1 MSNAPTGVRSPV
13 DDRTRVGADL
23 RALGL
28 DADDSSRRRAEYSYD
43 ASNYRLSPLCVVF
56 PHDDVEVA
64 TTVAHCHAAGVPVIA
79 RGGGTGMGGNAIG
92 EGVVIDLSRHMTRVM
107 SVDADGRT
115 ALAQAGVVL
124 TELQKAVRTDTDGAL
139 TFAPDPSSQ
148 SRATLGGAIG
158 NDACGNHSV
167 RYGRTTDHVVEI
179 NLVTADGVRVTA
191 TRTGLRATDPTDPVA
206 VRRAEEIASA
216 LGDLVSANLAPLRT
230 ELERIPRQ
238 VSGYHLA
245 HLLPERGFDV
255 ARALVGSEGTCALV
269 VSAVVGLVPVAQHPQ
284 LLCLGYR
291 DVVDAARD
299 VPVMLSFSPSAIE
312 GIDERIVATMRARR
326 GRSSVEGLPDGHAWI
341 YVELDEFSADDVPA
355 AISDL
360 LEKLRA
366 EGRLVDAR
374 TVTDP
379 TQRSML
385 WRVREDGAGL
395 SSRLVDLDD
404 PDAGSGYESWP
415 GWEDS
420 AVAPENLP
428 EYLEGFTEL
437 LAHHGLTGV
446 MYGHFGAGC
455 MHVRITFDQRSEAGR
470 ATMLAFCRDA
480 AHLVV
485 AHGGSLSGEH
495 GDGRARSELLPIM
508 YSPEMMG
515 LFGAFKRI
523 WDPTAL
529 LNPGSIVE
537 PDAIGDNLALADI
550 PSRTWS
556 TAFDLGIPGPGA
568 DHGHSSG
575 ADHPHE
581 KNGLDPFVHA
591 TQACIGVGRCRSHSG
606 GVMCPSYRATKDE
619 KDSTRGRSRVLQE
632 MIRNAPDVETGWR
645 SEDVREAMD
654 LCLSCKACS
663 TDCPTGVDMAT
674 YRSEFLH
681 HHYRRRMRPMSH
693 YALGWMPAWLRPAT
707 AMAPMINAVLATRLS
722 GAAARL
728 AGLDGRRAMP
738 QFSRRKQ
745 VRTHL
750 RGLDRDP
757 QAATV
762 LFLDSFTKAF
772 RPEVGAAAARV
783 LASATS
789 PGSAPQGVSCE
800 KDNCC
805 GLTWISTGQL
815 DHARKVLT
823 KTAEALDDGTDR
835 PIVVPEPSCAA
846 ALHKDMP
853 ELVHT
858 DAARRVAKRV
868 RSFAAHVGEMLD
880 DGWQPPV
887 VPDAVTVQTHCHEY
901 AVFGPATQASV
912 LRRLGVATVTT
923 ADGCCGVAG
932 NFGFER
938 GHYEV
943 SMAVGEQALA
953 PALRARVDDEPV
965 LTDGFS
971 CAMAVQQLV
980 AVDDDIRPVTGTHL
994 AQLLD
999 PHPSGDPAARPRG
1012 DHA

>member
-1 MSNAPTGVRSPV
+1 MTLTPHRETTGDAS
-13 DDRTRVGADL
+13 RTATAL
-23 RALGL
+23 RGLGL
-28 DADDSSRRRAEYSYD
+28 DADDSSRRRTEYSYD

-56 PHDDVEVA
+56 PRTDIDVA
-64 TTVAHCHAAGVPVIA
+64 TAARWCHEHGVPIIA

-92 EGVVIDLSRHMTRVM
+92 EGVVIDFSRHMDVVT
-107 SVDADGRT
+107 SVDVEGRT
-115 ALAQAGVVL
+115 AVAQSGVVL
-124 TELQKAVRTDTDGAL
+124 TALQKRVREISGGAL

-148 SRATLGGAIG
+148 SRATVGGAIG

-167 RYGRTTDHVVEI
+167 RYGRTTDHVVAI
-179 NLVTADGVRVTA
+179 SLVTADGVRLTA
-191 TRTGLRATDPTDPVA
+191 TRTGLTATDPADSAA
-206 VRRAEEIASA
+206 VRRAEDLTDA
-216 LGDLVSANLAPLRT
+216 LRDLVGDNLAPLRT

-255 ARALVGSEGTCALV
+255 ARALVGSEGTCAIV
-269 VSAVVGLVPVAQHPQ
+269 VSATVSLVPVAAHPQ

-299 VPVMLSFSPSAIE
+299 VPTMLSFSPSAIE

-326 GRSSVEGLPDGHAWI
+326 GRSSVEGLPDGKAWI
-341 YVELDEFSADDVPA
+341 YVELDEFSAGDVPA

-374 TVTDP
+374 TVSDP
-379 TQRSML
+379 TARSML

-428 EYLEGFTEL
+428 EYLEGFQDL

-455 MHVRITFDQRSEAGR
+455 MHVRITFDQRTASGR
-470 ATMLAFCRDA
+470 ETMLAFCRDA

-508 YSPEMMG
+508 YSPTMMSM
-515 LFGAFKRI
+515 FAAFKDI
-523 WDPTAL
+523 WDPARV
-529 LNPGSIVE
+529 LNPGSIVD
-537 PDAIGDNLALADI
+537 PDAIGDHLALDGI
-550 PSRTWS
+550 PARNWT
-556 TAFDLGIPGPGA
+556 TAFDLGIPGPG
-568 DHGHSSG
+568 DNGR
-575 ADHPHE
+575 ADHPLE
-581 KNGLDPFVHA
+581 APGLDPFVHA

-606 GVMCPSYRATKDE
+606 GVMCPSYRATRDE
-619 KDSTRGRSRVLQE
+619 KDSTRARARVLQE
-632 MIRNAPDVETGWR
+632 MTRTAPDIKSGWR
-645 SEDVREAMD
+645 SKDVRESLD

-674 YRSEFLH
+674 YRSEFFS
-681 HHYRRRMRPMSH
+681 HHYRHRLRPMSH

-707 AMAPMINAVLATRLS
+707 AMAPMINAVLGSRLS
-722 GAAARL
+722 VPAARV
-728 AGLDGRRAMP
+728 AGLDARRSMP
-738 QFSRRKQ
+738 RFARRKS
-745 VRTHL
+745 VR
-750 RGLDRDP
+750 
-757 QAATV
+757 AALAPLVRRTDAPVV

-772 RPEVGAAAARV
+772 RPDVATAAARV
-783 LASATS
+783 LGGGDTE
-789 PGSAPQGVSCE
+789 QVSCE

-805 GLTWISTGQL
+805 ALTWISTGQL
-815 DHARKVLT
+815 DHAKKVLNR
-823 KTAEALDDGTDR
+823 TATALDDGTDR

-846 ALHKDMP
+846 ALRKDLP

-858 DAARRVAKRV
+858 DAAKRVAARV

-880 DGWQPPV
+880 DGYTPP
-887 VPDAVTVQTHCHEY
+887 PMPESVTVQTHCHEY
-901 AVFGPATQASV
+901 AVFGPATQVSV
-912 LRRLGVATVTT
+912 LRRLGVSEVTS

-953 PALRARVDDEPV
+953 PALRARSDGAPV

-971 CAMAVQQLV
+971 CAMAVDHLSG
-980 AVDDDIRPVTGTHL
+980 VDSAITSVTGTHL

-999 PHPSGDPAARPRG
+999 PRTDTLRPDPLRTAPSRKDPT
-1012 DHA
+1012 

>member
-1 MSNAPTGVRSPV
+1 MSNAPSS
-13 DDRTRVGADL
+13 DRTAVDERSRVGSDL

-28 DADDSSRRRAEYSYD
+28 EADDSSRRRAEYAYD

-56 PHDDVEVA
+56 PHDDADVA
-64 TTVAHCHAAGVPVIA
+64 TTVAHCHSAGIPVIA

-92 EGVVIDLSRHMTRVM
+92 EGVVIDLSRHMTRVIT
-107 SVDADGRT
+107 VGADSRT

-124 TELQKAVRTDTDGAL
+124 TELQKAVRTYTDGAL

-179 NLVTADGVRVTA
+179 NLVTAEGLRITA
-191 TRTGLRATDPTDPVA
+191 TRTGLRATDPADVPA
-206 VRRAEEIASA
+206 VRRAGEIASA
-216 LGDLVSANLAPLRT
+216 LGDLAGANLAPLRT

-238 VSGYHLA
+238 VSGYHLS

-269 VSAVVGLVPVAQHPQ
+269 TSAVVGLVPVAEHPQ

-299 VPVMLSFSPSAIE
+299 VPTMLAFSPSAIE

-341 YVELDEFSADDVPA
+341 YVELDEFSVGESGPGDVPG
-355 AISDL
+355 AISEL
-360 LEKLRA
+360 LDKLRA

-374 TVTDP
+374 TVSDP
-379 TQRSML
+379 AQRSML

-428 EYLEGFTEL
+428 EYLEGFTDL
-437 LAHHGLTGV
+437 LAEHDLTGV

-455 MHVRITFDQRSEAGR
+455 MHVRITFDQRSESGR

-508 YSPEMMG
+508 YSPQMMS

-523 WDPTAL
+523 WDPTGL
-529 LNPGSIVE
+529 LNPGSIVD
-537 PDAIGDNLALADI
+537 PDAIGDHLALADI
-550 PSRTWS
+550 PVRSWS
-556 TAFDLGIPGPGA
+556 TAFDLGMP
-568 DHGHSSG
+568 DRH
-575 ADHPHE
+575 
-581 KNGLDPFVHA
+581 GLDPFVHA
-591 TQACIGVGRCRSHSG
+591 TQACIGVGRCRSESG

-645 SEDVREAMD
+645 SRDVREAMD

-663 TDCPTGVDMAT
+663 IDCPTGVDMAT

-707 AMAPMINAVLATRLS
+707 AMAPMINAVLATKAS

-738 QFSRRKQ
+738 RFSRRKR

-750 RGLDRDP
+750 RGLTRDP

-783 LASATS
+783 L
-789 PGSAPQGVSCE
+789 GSAAEGVSCE

-805 GLTWISTGQL
+805 ALTWISTGQL
-815 DHARKVLT
+815 DRARKVLT

-858 DAARRVAKRV
+858 DAARRVAARV

-880 DGWQPPV
+880 DGWQPPTM
-887 VPDAVTVQTHCHEY
+887 PDAVTVQTHCHEY

-912 LRRLGVATVTT
+912 LRRLGVGAVTA

-932 NFGFER
+932 NFGFES

-953 PALRARVDDEPV
+953 PALRARVDDGPV

-980 AVDDDIRPVTGTHL
+980 AVDDGIRPVTGTHL

-999 PHPSGDPAARPRG
+999 PHPSGEPAARPPG